1 MKKRMLGALALSLS
15 LLSGCGDGNSPAP
28 TPQPNPQPTPQ
39 PVPPPADFSKLKT
52 LKPGQQDTIRTRL
65 KVNIVFVGYRQT
77 SPGQIATAR
86 QIDTGDF
93 SQTLPK
99 SYEAIARIPSAYG
112 RTEFTGN
119 AFDYQYNYVFA
130 DQGFEDSF
138 FGYLKAQGKEAPLT
152 LQQSLYNCQND
163 LDPATGDPNCKV
175 PSPNI
180 NRVVD
185 GNFQIDARVTENWLA
200 DNVARVGVKPGE
212 YTVFMVN
219 WYDRPDFKFHSYTR
233 LDAVDSD
240 ADQANPAAASK
251 FGTRGSRRLIAWG
264 GSVRPSAPVQRVW
277 FYDLSANP
285 DPWTNGYD
293 VSNPDV
299 DGDGVADYRMPPI
312 WEYGTRKA
320 SLGYGRKVSPD
331 LALVTRYV
339 ALNLLFTPSPIYR
352 AALTPPQMPEAIEL
366 DVHVEQGL
374 GAVAQG
380 QVFKP
385 ALAESRVAPL
395 QPFAKFSSKVR
406 ETPLN
411 GSLADVYK
419 CFFADPSKPADIC
432 SPEYA
437 DATGEKLFQFGVKE
451 LRETYAGTPANK
463 YLLPIYLF
471 NDPANTQPGL
481 LGIAYDDGETGTQSF
496 VYSFLTPDLNA
507 AGYGF
512 TDTTVHEIGHHLS
525 LSHPHDGYDS
535 EQNLSYGPSGP
546 YLFANSGDQ
555 SATIMSYNDLSRD
568 FGQFNLDSQYRY
580 LSAAYL
586 NNTNAILELSRRAAK
601 EGSVAVAATSA
612 DALFAQAQSSYD
624 AMNYLD
630 AATKAHEGYLA
641 VLNAAKTA
649 GVAVQSYKWYE
660 NLNGLSLN
668 KGKPAY
674 SRSFLPQKGAVVFPE
689 ENAFQRSKRLGR

>member
-15 LLSGCGDGNSPAP
+15 LLSACGDGNSPAP

-39 PVPPPADFSKLKT
+39 PVPTPIDFSKLKT

-86 QIDTGDF
+86 QINTGDF
-93 SQTLPK
+93 KEILPK
-99 SYEAIARIPSAYG
+99 SYEAIARIPSSYG
-112 RTEFTGN
+112 REEPTGN

-130 DQGFEDSF
+130 DKGFEDSF
-138 FGYLKAQGKEAPLT
+138 FDYLGKNGKAAPVT
-152 LQQSLYNCQND
+152 VYQQLYNCQND
-163 LDPATGDPNCKV
+163 LDPDTGNPTCKT

-185 GNFQIDARVTENWLA
+185 SNYEIDARGTEDWLA
-200 DNVARVGVKPGE
+200 DHVSQVGVKPGE
-212 YTVFMVN
+212 YTIFMVN
-219 WYDRPDFKFHSYTR
+219 WYDRPDFKLHSYTR
-233 LDAVDSD
+233 VDAADSD
-240 ADQANPAAASK
+240 TGAP
-251 FGTRGSRRLIAWG
+251 FGTKSSRRLIAWG
-264 GSVRPSAPVQRVW
+264 GSVRPSKSAQRIW

-320 SLGYGRKVSPD
+320 SLGFGRKVSPD

-352 AALTPPQMPEAIEL
+352 AALTPPQLPEEIAL
-366 DVHVEQGL
+366 DVHVEQGT
-374 GAVAQG
+374 GAVLQGKVYKPDLAQ
-380 QVFKP
+380 
-385 ALAESRVAPL
+385 SRIAPL
-395 QPFAKFSSKVR
+395 QPFTKFTTTVK

-419 CFFADPSKPADIC
+419 CFFVDPSKPADIC
-432 SPEYA
+432 SPEYY
-437 DATGEKLFQFGVKE
+437 DATGEKLFQYSVKE
-451 LRETYAGTPANK
+451 LRQEYAATPATK

-471 NDPANTQPGL
+471 NDQANTQPGL
-481 LGIAYDDGETGTQSF
+481 LGIAYDDSETGTQSF
-496 VYSFLTPDLNA
+496 VYSFLTPDLNN

-512 TDTTVHEIGHHLS
+512 TDTSVHETGHHLS

-535 EQNLSYGPSGP
+535 EQNISYGPSGP
-546 YLFANSGDQ
+546 YLFANVGDE
-555 SATIMSYNDLSRD
+555 SATVMSYNDLSRD

-586 NNTNAILELSRRAAK
+586 NNTNAILELSRRASQ
-601 EGSVAVAATSA
+601 EGKVAVAATSA

-624 AMNYLD
+624 AMDYL
-630 AATKAHEGYLA
+630 AAAKSAHEGYRT
-641 VLNAAKTA
+641 VLDAAKTA
-649 GVAVQSYKWYE
+649 GVAVQPYKWYE

-674 SRSFLPQKGAVVFPE
+674 SRTFLPQKGAVIFPE
-689 ENAFQRSKRLGR
+689 ENTFQRSKRLGR

>member
-1 MKKRMLGALALSLS
+1 MKKRMLGALALSVS
-15 LLSGCGDGNSPAP
+15 LLSACGGGNSP
-28 TPQPNPQPTPQ
+28 TPQPQPNPPTGF
-39 PVPPPADFSKLKT
+39 DSLKI
-52 LKPGQQDTIRTRL
+52 LKPGQQATIRTKL

-77 SPGQIATAR
+77 PPGQVQTAR
-86 QIDTGDF
+86 QVSTADF
-93 SQTLPK
+93 AQILPK
-99 SYEAIARIPSAYG
+99 SYESIARIPSAYG
-112 RTEFTGN
+112 RVEPTGN

-130 DQGFEDSF
+130 DKAFEDSF
-138 FGYLKAQGKEAPLT
+138 FNYLSEQGEEAPLT
-152 LQQSLYNCQND
+152 YQQGLYNCQDD
-163 LDPATGDPNCKV
+163 LDPKTGAPNCKT
-175 PSPNI
+175 PAANI
-180 NRVVD
+180 NRVID
-185 GNFQIDARVTENWLA
+185 GNLQIDARETENWLA

-212 YTVFMVN
+212 YTIFMVN

-240 ADQANPAAASK
+240 ADQSDPEPASQ

-264 GSVRPSAPVQRVW
+264 GSVRDKGPAQRVW

-285 DPWTNGYD
+285 DPWTDAYD
-293 VSNPDV
+293 VTNPDV
-299 DGDGVADYRMPPI
+299 DGDGVPDYRMPPI
-312 WEYGTRKA
+312 WEYGSRKA
-320 SLGYGRKVSPD
+320 SLGAFRKVSPD

-352 AALTPPQMPEAIEL
+352 AALTPPQMPEEIEL
-366 DVHVEQGL
+366 DVHVEQGA
-374 GAVAQG
+374 GAIAQG
-380 QVFKP
+380 KVYKP
-385 ALAESRVAPL
+385 DLAQSRIAPL
-395 QPFAKFSSKVR
+395 QPFTKFTNTIKD
-406 ETPLN
+406 TKLD

-419 CFFADPSKPADIC
+419 CFFPDPEKPQDIC

-437 DATGEKLFQFGVKE
+437 DATGEPLFRYGVKE
-451 LRETYAGTPANK
+451 LREEYATTPANK

-471 NDPANTQPGL
+471 NDQANTQPGL

-512 TDTTVHEIGHHLS
+512 TDTSVHEVGHHLS

-535 EQNLSYGPSGP
+535 EDNLSYGPSGDF
-546 YLFANSGDQ
+546 LFANVGDE

-586 NNTNAILELSRRAAK
+586 NNANAILELGRRADR
-601 EGSVAVAATSA
+601 EGSMTAAATSA
-612 DALFAQAQSSYD
+612 DALFAQAQNDYN
-624 AMNYLD
+624 ALNYLE
-630 AATKAHEGYLA
+630 AARKAHQGYRA
-641 VLNAAKTA
+641 VLDAAKTA
-649 GVAVQSYKWYE
+649 GVAVQPYKWYQ

-674 SRSFLPQKGAVVFPE
+674 SRTFLPQKGAVIFPE
-689 ENAFQRSKRLGR
+689 ENTFQRSKRLAR